1 MGTFAHFIL
10 RNEIMSAVPSPLP
23 TTYTVTFVER
33 NLKNQSDGKTKVSMI
48 SISMDA
54 SLPLVLKTL
63 EQTLG
68 HKPGSSVGWKF
79 SIAPP
84 SGAPS
89 SDAPSSAPSSGS
101 KSEKPT
107 PCVPST
113 ATFCAAARSQQTV
126 EVQTSREPKFKPD
139 ANAGLVCM
147 LCIAILLIWTPATGF
162 GLTMYSYLLYK
173 LYNTAKNLFP
183 GPPAGETTKVYAPVV
198 AVTDDKT
205 YPGELKKHN
214 DDRDNKRTLVV
225 KGAVSFI
232 LLWKIAMS
240 RPAYYFAYTV
250 NSILGAFGVAVPLL
264 SYLPYILGFAV
275 LVFQLKPHLM
285 KFNGMAENAP
295 MNGVNEL
302 IKQVKDGKYKE
313 AALKVLFSLKPF

>member
-1 MGTFAHFIL
+1 
-10 RNEIMSAVPSPLP
+10 MSSAPLP
-23 TTYTVTFVER
+23 VSVPTLFTCTFVER
-33 NLKNQSDGKTKVSMI
+33 NLKNQSDGKTKVCSL
-48 SISMDA
+48 SLGLDA

-68 HKPGSSVGWKF
+68 HKPGASVAWKF

-84 SGAPS
+84 AAASS

-101 KSEKPT
+101 GSEKPT

-162 GLTMYSYLLYK
+162 GLTMYAYLLYK

-275 LVFQLKPHLM
+275 LMFQLKPHLM